1 MIRLLHTPA
10 GVSDFAPAAAAKAM
24 PAAPCCPADPASAKA
39 VPQPAHTDAA
49 ADGWSI
55 GAAGTVCRHATACTP
70 PEHAP
75 ACMDFAVTPP
85 EASCTALAAG
95 PSTQAIFTLDLELTA
110 EEAVCLVQTLAPPA
124 AIPAPR
130 PAAAALQ
137 AARSLPRR
145 LRHAATSLGAAGSLP
160 RRLHR
165 AATSLATAGGRLG
178 SAEQAASSTRHAAA
192 RKEASRRLAA
202 KCAWLAG
209 AAPGASRGA
218 Q

>member
-110 EEAVCLVQTLAPPA
+110 EERQPCMQQAPCHGGCTAPP
-124 AIPAPR
+124 PAWPLQAGGWR
-130 PAAAALQ
+130 GQPAAA
-137 AARSLPRR
+137 
-145 LRHAATSLGAAGSLP
+145 LGACTLAAAACLSP
-160 RRLHR
+160 R
-165 AATSLATAGGRLG
+165 
-178 SAEQAASSTRHAAA
+178 ASSAAA
-192 RKEASRRLAA
+192 AETFTPREGWTRTHVNWS
-202 KCAWLAG
+202 
-209 AAPGASRGA
+209 
-218 Q
+218 